1 MSKRDCE
8 VLDPWI
14 EGYLD
19 YMRDVRK
26 CATGTV
32 RDMRCTFRRVV
43 RWMSPK
49 HPSTP
54 LWKLEL
60 RDYIHWIDAER
71 TKNASAQTLAKALS
85 HVRGLLEYSCRSE
98 RTDRNVLDGFAL
110 QDAQARIEPAC
121 LTIAEAKTLVG
132 ACGKKTALERR
143 NRLIVLLL
151 YGCGLRTNE
160 LCGLDLS
167 KVDVEAQEIEIKGK
181 GEILRRIPVP
191 DAVWVEL
198 LAHMTERG
206 GKRGPLFRT
215 QFKQRRIRGTD
226 VGNIVGAMA
235 QKAGLIKKVVPK
247 MLRHSFGTHLIDRG
261 VDVGVV
267 AVLMGHRSPSETNV
281 YLHSFDDRKR
291 EAVDRLGRRDKGETA
306 S

>member
-19 YMRDVRK
+19 YIRDVRK
-26 CATGTV
+26 CAAGTV

-43 RWMSPK
+43 RWMLQK

-60 RDYIHWIDAER
+60 RDYIRWIDAER
-71 TKNASAQTLAKALS
+71 SKNASAQTLAKALS

-98 RTDRNVLDGFAL
+98 RTDRNVLDGFTL
-110 QDAQARIEPAC
+110 QDAQTRIEPAC

-143 NRLIVLLL
+143 NRVIVLLL
-151 YGCGLRTNE
+151 YGCGLRTKE

-167 KVDVEAQEIEIKGK
+167 KVDVEAQEVEIKGK

-198 LAHMTERG
+198 LAYMMERG

-215 QFKQRRIRGTD
+215 QSKQRRIRGTD
-226 VGNIVGAMA
+226 VGAIVGAMA

-267 AVLMGHRSPSETNV
+267 AVLMGHRGPSETNV

>member
-1 MSKRDCE
+1 MSKRSLE
-8 VLDPWI
+8 ALDPWI

-26 CATGTV
+26 CAVGTL
-32 RDMRCTFRRVV
+32 RDMRCSFRRVV
-43 RWMSPK
+43 RWMSQK

-60 RDYIHWIDAER
+60 RDFIYWIDAER
-71 TKNASAQTLAKALS
+71 SKHASAKTLAKSLS
-85 HVRGLLEYSCRSE
+85 HVRGLLEYSCRTA
-98 RTDRNVLDGFAL
+98 RIDRNVLDGFTL
-110 QDAQARIEPAC
+110 QDAQTRTEPPC
-121 LTIAEAKTLVG
+121 LTVAEAKTLVE
-132 ACGKKTALERR
+132 ACGKNTPLDRR

-181 GEILRRIPVP
+181 GEVMRRIPVP

-198 LAHMTERG
+198 LAYMTERR

-215 QFKQRRIRGTD
+215 QTKQRRIMAAD
-226 VGNIVGAMA
+226 VGGIVGASA
-235 QKAGLIKKVVPK
+235 QKAGLAKKVVPK
-247 MLRHSFGTHLIDRG
+247 MLRHSFGSHLVDRG

-267 AVLMGHRSPSETNV
+267 AILMGHRSPSETNV
-281 YLHSFDDRKR
+281 YLHAFADRKR
-291 EAVDRLGRRDKGETA
+291 QAVDRLAHGKKEETTP
-306 S
+306 